1 MLSIKGSD
9 LTMISLCHSVHCDLK
24 QNSISDRDKRLKQ
37 VCEFVDTPTVEVSKV
52 KVKITLIKDVVK
64 ETTQTLRTN
73 LQDLQ
78 T

>member
-1 MLSIKGSD
+1 M
-9 LTMISLCHSVHCDLK
+9 
-24 QNSISDRDKRLKQ
+24 DKRMKQ

-52 KVKITLIKDVVK
+52 KVKITLIKHVVK
-64 ETTQTLRTN
+64 EITQTLRAD